1 MTIGNV
7 HVHLYRKFSKRI
19 FYKTTKEIGA
29 EGIALYHH
37 QREIVQ
43 TKARSNFTPMFA

>member
-7 HVHLYRKFSKRI
+7 YVQLYRKISRGI
-19 FYKTTKEIGA
+19 FHKTTKEIGA
-29 EGIALYHH
+29 EGVALYHH

-43 TKARSNFTPMFA
+43 R